1 MADIIIIL
9 VVTALAVLFLVVFLT
24 FVPIGLWIS
33 AIAAGVKVKILSLV
47 GMRLRRVIPKRV
59 INPLIKGRKAG
70 LNLQINE
77 LEAHVLA
84 GGRVEMVVD
93 AMIAAARASIDL
105 PFEKAAA
112 IELSGRDVLEAVRNS
127 VKPKVIETPKI
138 SAVALDGIEI
148 CATVRITV
156 RTNIAKLIGGAGE
169 ETVIARVGEGI
180 ISTVGGAVSHKEV
193 LKEPSVISNKVLS
206 KGLDAGTAY
215 EILSIDIADVDV
227 GRNVGARLATE
238 QAEADKKQAQAK
250 AEERHAAAKA
260 LEQEMQAEVVSAQ
273 KLVPEAIA
281 HALKSGNMGVMDYYN
296 MLNKQ
301 ADTFMKD
308 NMPAAIA
315 GAVGNISQAGIGI
328 ADKYPPAP
336 MGGTPP
342 TKR

>member
-1 MADIIIIL
+1 
-9 VVTALAVLFLVVFLT
+9 
-24 FVPIGLWIS
+24 
-33 AIAAGVKVKILSLV
+33 
-47 GMRLRRVIPKRV
+47 
-59 INPLIKGRKAG
+59 
-70 LNLQINE
+70 
-77 LEAHVLA
+77 
-84 GGRVEMVVD
+84 MVVD

-250 AEERHAAAKA
+250 AEERHATAKA
-260 LEQEMQAEVVSAQ
+260 LEQEMHAEVVKAQ

-281 HALKSGNMGVMDYYN
+281 HALMSGNMGVMDYYN

-315 GAVGNISQAGIGI
+315 GAVAQVGNGI
-328 ADKYPPAP
+328 AGAASEKQPAVP
-336 MGGTPP
+336 ASGTPP

>member
-1 MADIIIIL
+1 MNDIVIIL
-9 VVTALAVLFLVVFLT
+9 VVVALALLFISVFLY
-24 FVPIGLWIS
+24 FVPVGLWIS
-33 AIAAGVKVKILSLV
+33 ALAADVKVRMLSMI
-47 GMRLRRVIPKRV
+47 GMRLRRIVPSRV
-59 INPLIKGRKAG
+59 ISPLIKGRKAG
-70 LNLQINE
+70 LSLEINE

-84 GGRVEMVVD
+84 GGRVELVVD

-127 VKPKVIETPKI
+127 VKPKVIATPKI

-148 CATVRITV
+148 YATVRITV

-227 GRNVGARLATE
+227 GKNIGARLATE
-238 QAEADKKQAQAK
+238 QAEADKKVAQAK

-260 LEQEMQAEVVSAQ
+260 LEQEMNAEVVKAQ

-281 HALKSGNMGVMDYYN
+281 HALKSGNLGVMDYYN

-301 ADTFMKD
+301 ADTNMRD
-308 NMPAAIA
+308 NLPAAIS
-315 GAVGNISQAGIGI
+315 GGMSQIKSPSGPM
-328 ADKYPPAP
+328 ADI
-336 MGGTPP
+336 T
-342 TKR
+342 TE

>member
-1 MADIIIIL
+1 MPDLMFVL
-9 VVTALAVLFLVVFLT
+9 VVVVLAVLFISVFLT
-24 FVPIGLWIS
+24 FVPVGLWIS
-33 AIAAGVKVKILSLV
+33 AIAAGVKVNLLSMV
-47 GMRLRRVIPKRV
+47 GMRLRRVAPKRV
-59 INPLIKGRKAG
+59 INPLIKGQKAG
-70 LNLQINE
+70 LSLDITQ

-84 GGRVEMVVD
+84 GGRVEHVVD
-93 AMIAAARASIDL
+93 AMIAAARAAIDL

-127 VKPKVIETPKI
+127 VKPKIIETPKI

-180 ISTVGGAVSHKEV
+180 ISTVGGAVSHREV

-215 EILSIDIADVDV
+215 EILSIDIADIDV

-238 QAEADKKQAQAK
+238 QAEADKKVAQAK
-250 AEERHAAAKA
+250 AEERHATAKA
-260 LEQEMQAEVVSAQ
+260 LEQEMHAEVVKAQ
-273 KLVPEAIA
+273 KLVPEALA
-281 HALKSGNMGVMDYYN
+281 HALMSGNMGVMDYYN

-301 ADTFMKD
+301 ADTYMKD

-315 GAVGNISQAGIGI
+315 SAMSQVGTEFTAKKPSG
-328 ADKYPPAP
+328 PV
-336 MGGTPP
+336 
-342 TKR
+342 

>member
-1 MADIIIIL
+1 MGDITFIL
-9 VVTALAVLFLVVFLT
+9 VIIVLVVLFISVFLT
-24 FVPIGLWIS
+24 FVPVGLWIS
-33 AIAAGVKVKILSLV
+33 ALAAGVKVKMLSMI
-47 GMRLRRVIPKRV
+47 GMRLRRVAPKRI

-70 LNLQINE
+70 LSLEINE

-84 GGRVEMVVD
+84 GGRVEKVVD

-156 RTNIAKLIGGAGE
+156 RTNISKLIGGAGE

-193 LKEPSVISNKVLS
+193 LKEPSVISNKVLT

-238 QAEADKKQAQAK
+238 QAEADKKLAQAK

-260 LEQEMQAEVVSAQ
+260 LEQEMNAEVVKAQ

-281 HALKSGNMGVMDYYN
+281 HALINGNMGVMDYYN

-301 ADTFMKD
+301 ADTYMKD
-308 NMPAAIA
+308 NIPAAIA
-315 GAVGNISQAGIGI
+315 GAMSQVT
-328 ADKYPPAP
+328 
-336 MGGTPP
+336 GGLNTSPEEKKWQK
-342 TKR
+342 T

>member
-1 MADIIIIL
+1 MGDITFIL
-9 VVTALAVLFLVVFLT
+9 VIGTLVVLFLSVFLT
-24 FVPIGLWIS
+24 FVPVGLWIS
-33 AIAAGVKVKILSLV
+33 ALAAGVKVKMLSMI
-47 GMRLRRVIPKRV
+47 GMRLRRVAPKRI

-70 LNLQINE
+70 LSLEINE

-84 GGRVEMVVD
+84 GGRVELVVD

-156 RTNIAKLIGGAGE
+156 RTNISKLI
-169 ETVIARVGEGI
+169 
-180 ISTVGGAVSHKEV
+180 GGAVSHKEV
-193 LKEPSVISNKVLS
+193 LKEPSVISNKVLT

-238 QAEADKKQAQAK
+238 QAEADKKLAQAK

-260 LEQEMQAEVVSAQ
+260 LEQEMNAEVVKAQ

-281 HALKSGNMGVMDYYN
+281 QALINGNMGVMDYYN

-301 ADTFMKD
+301 ADTYMKD

-315 GAVGNISQAGIGI
+315 GAMSQVAGGLN
-328 ADKYPPAP
+328 PAKQTP
-336 MGGTPP
+336 GGVHSRP
-342 TKR
+342 